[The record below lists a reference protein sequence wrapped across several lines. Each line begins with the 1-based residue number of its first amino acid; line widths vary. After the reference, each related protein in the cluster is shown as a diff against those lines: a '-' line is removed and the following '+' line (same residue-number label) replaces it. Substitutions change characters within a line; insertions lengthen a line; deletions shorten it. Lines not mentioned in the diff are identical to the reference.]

1 MPVAKRITTAFGAR
15 AERVRAVLFA
25 LAVFLCIASVSVE
38 VAAQSAP
45 PPTLT
50 PWGGL
55 DTLYARMV
63 YARNQEIAARSA
75 SAAGVEVAASGSVSV
90 MNGATMAGKVAINEI
105 RVVPLARIA
114 ARVAT
119 STAPI
124 ALAMI
129 AADLISY
136 GIKQCTES
144 ASGWCKPGQTN
155 PNSGDTGFTGFM
167 WSNGGGVGAGIT
179 PAQDSPVAYC
189 RAAVSAHNGA
199 YGTGYKYVGV
209 QQKNSTTYNCVI
221 DAGSSVGEF
230 AIAVQT
236 MTCVSGYVYNNGKC
250 SPDPNTN
257 VPPRPV
263 TYPELSDKLAQALTG
278 NPNRAKDYWG
288 ITPLDGWKD
297 WLNESTTQA
306 KPAEVTSP
314 ADGRVPGPRRS
325 TTTSAGTT
333 TTDTTYTVRPNTD
346 AGTMKD
352 APVTVTTTVT
362 TTHPDGTTET
372 TTTSEQ
378 PVPDRGGGGAKV
390 EVKSCGLA
398 DTAPCK
404 IDETG
409 TPTAADGK
417 SAVAT
422 AQSDLAQIRQDAET
436 NFTKVNAGRTFDL
449 HMPHLLPGGTCQ
461 PVEWFSWG
469 SWRGSW
475 DPCDSMAY
483 VRTLLSWLWYTL
495 AAIYIWN
502 RTASANAGAQ

>member
-1 MPVAKRITTAFGAR
+1 MRL
-15 AERVRAVLFA
+15 VLFA

-257 VPPRPV
+257 VPPQPV

-378 PVPDRGGGGAKV
+378 PVPDRGSGGTRV

-409 TPTAADGK
+409 TPTYQEPSVAKSKMDDADSKLKTKLDDIGQAK
-417 SAVAT
+417 PDQFGIGDVVKPLQGACSSFSYAFPKAT
-422 AQSDLAQIRQDAET
+422 GIE
-436 NFTKVNAGRTFDL
+436 
-449 HMPHLLPGGTCQ
+449 
-461 PVEWFSWG
+461 
-469 SWRGSW
+469 
-475 DPCDSMAY
+475 SMDIDFCPTIEATRD
-483 VRTLLSWLWYTL
+483 VVTWLWIIVSAMVCVL
-495 AAIYIWN
+495 LVRDAIN
-502 RTASANAGAQ
+502 GA